1 MTPGASGRA
10 AGRQQGRVPGATR
23 RLPDGIMLP
32 CDLHPQLAPSLPTE
46 PARAPP
52 APTPSPTHTT
62 AREIIQDTMAAA
74 AAARPLRSRAPMAA
88 APPGPAR
95 PRPARLGSARLSSAA
110 PRRRPA
116 AQRAPQGGPAAAPP
130 GPVGPGDT
138 VRGRGGG
145 L

>member
-1 MTPGASGRA
+1 
-10 AGRQQGRVPGATR
+10 
-23 RLPDGIMLP
+23 MLP

-110 PRRRPA
+110 LRRRPA

-138 VRGRGGG
+138 VRGRGVG